1 MAPYRLIFAVYY
13 SGYLFA
19 VFAIVGAVFFGYAL
33 LLLNSQGKL
42 RWEIDS
48 LKKAFKENVKE
59 L

>member
-1 MAPYRLIFAVYY
+1 MAPYCLIFAVYY

-19 VFAIVGAVFFGYAL
+19 VFAIVGAEFFGYAL

-42 RWEIDS
+42 RREIDS